1 MAEKVSFPII
11 WWIFLG
17 ILNFKQT
24 QIIAWGYIT
33 NINQPWC
40 GYNGDMLVYIAVTNK
55 MMVCFV
61 ERQGIC
67 PVSDFI
73 KNGPVAGKLSQNY
86 CNKSW
91 SLQSIHFE
99 SPIIFTKIA
108 WTIKLCGYP
117 VLKPTPKLSLGLKIL
132 LIINGCRINE
142 TGKMG
147 FIRKLRGCWEFATHD
162 FAAFYQ
168 KHWGDQSTTKS
179 RYKLNF
185 AAMTQ
190 WNLTLIDY
198 AHAISSGSLLMRC
211 SISECFNSP
220 MKRAE
225 TWFPA
230 ASPSCQAHVPWI
242 QDMFLSLWMQSWE
255 TQKAGGGW
263 PVFSPFIHKL
273 KTS

>member
-1 MAEKVSFPII
+1 
-11 WWIFLG
+11 
-17 ILNFKQT
+17 
-24 QIIAWGYIT
+24 
-33 NINQPWC
+33 
-40 GYNGDMLVYIAVTNK
+40 MLVYIAVTNK

-61 ERQGIC
+61 ERQGIF

-147 FIRKLRGCWEFATHD
+147 FLRKLRGCWEFAT
-162 FAAFYQ
+162 Q
-168 KHWGDQSTTKS
+168 LQ
-179 RYKLNF
+179 
-185 AAMTQ
+185 
-190 WNLTLIDY
+190 LIEPSSILCPLIY
-198 AHAISSGSLLMRC
+198 A
-211 SISECFNSP
+211 EEE
-220 MKRAE
+220 RA
-225 TWFPA
+225 TRVLIPWA
-230 ASPSCQAHVPWI
+230 YRPSK
-242 QDMFLSLWMQSWE
+242 D
-255 TQKAGGGW
+255 
-263 PVFSPFIHKL
+263 
-273 KTS
+273 

>member
-1 MAEKVSFPII
+1 MEDIYIYTPKFGGWESQLPYNLMDF
-11 WWIFLG
+11 FGYLK
-17 ILNFKQT
+17 FQT
-24 QIIAWGYIT
+24 NPNNCMRIY
-33 NINQPWC
+33 NQPC

-162 FAAFYQ
+162 FAFFYQ

-185 AAMTQ
+185 AAMTE
-190 WNLTLIDY
+190 WNLTTLDY
-198 AHAISSGSLLMRC
+198 AHAISSGNLLMRC
-211 SISECFNSP
+211 SISE
-220 MKRAE
+220 
-225 TWFPA
+225 
-230 ASPSCQAHVPWI
+230 I
-242 QDMFLSLWMQSWE
+242 L
-255 TQKAGGGW
+255 
-263 PVFSPFIHKL
+263 KL
-273 KTS
+273 GMGQNPGT